1 MINAVDL
8 LLIENVENNLI
19 QGFGGGKIASK
30 GLLNNDAHPG
40 IGRGWASETGA
51 TELLD
56 DVRINFRRCRKVKE
70 TVAADIFGRF
80 QFSET
85 FGELGVGIRIRIVAG
100 TVIKVRSEIAPLFG
114 IDRSDF
120 RNALGGVAQSAAKR
134 FFGHR
139 RARKADHT
147 RTPA

>member
-51 TELLD
+51 TELLA

-70 TVAADIFGRF
+70 TAAADIFGSF
-80 QFSET
+80 QFRET
-85 FGELGVGIRIRIVAG
+85 FGELGVGIRTRTVAG
-100 TVIKVRSEIAPLFG
+100 SVIKATTKTAPSL
-114 IDRSDF
+114 
-120 RNALGGVAQSAAKR
+120 AT
-134 FFGHR
+134 
-139 RARKADHT
+139 AR
-147 RTPA
+147 